1 MSGAILPQTLTKRNL
16 ALLAKKGGPQHSSS
30 LFSLTRNGE
39 FWPRGLSYW
48 SSWCSSTP
56 RLSCCGPALL
66 LWACSSCA
74 DLLFFC
80 GPALLLRTYLSSAGL
95 LRASHYPFSCP
106 REALHLKRQSEALN
120 LSPPKPASQEWSTGK
135 LWSAGKPAFQD
146 SQPHDMV
153 HR

>member
-80 GPALLLRTYLSSAGL
+80 GPAFLLRTYPSSAGL
-95 LRASHYPFSCP
+95 LRALTTPLLVPTRSTSLEVTIWVIQSLSSKTCLP
-106 REALHLKRQSEALN
+106 RV
-120 LSPPKPASQEWSTGK
+120 
-135 LWSAGKPAFQD
+135 
-146 SQPHDMV
+146 V